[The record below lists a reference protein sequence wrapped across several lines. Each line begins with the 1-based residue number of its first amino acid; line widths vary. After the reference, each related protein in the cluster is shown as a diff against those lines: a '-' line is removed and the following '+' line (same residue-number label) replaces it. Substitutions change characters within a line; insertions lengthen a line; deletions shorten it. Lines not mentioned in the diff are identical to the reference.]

1 LISEE
6 SNANKISHK
15 KRLAL
20 AIVVLFVGTSITA
33 LGEPS
38 DATFTKT
45 NATIGLHDCSR
56 DQIELHYYDPNTL
69 CGVIGGPSGSPQVW
83 KTAIR
88 LTQTELYPYNT
99 WNLTKVVIGFSE
111 DEYEGP
117 VNVTIIIYDNGT
129 PWHPG
134 PLIVDDTHTVLTG
147 DGLILIPLVT
157 PVALAGHTE
166 LWVAVQWYQNAGLS
180 HYAYI
185 DAGPAVVGK
194 GDWIYLNN
202 AWCEIQ
208 SSIDSNWAIG
218 AIVEGQNLATLSI
231 ANIKGRLGIT
241 AEVQNTGDV
250 TAYNITWSIAVEGGI
265 LGKVSKITTGTQTAL
280 FAHQTLA
287 IRQPMVIGFGLI
299 RIMITAQASNAV
311 AVAVTK
317 TAFLVGPLVV
327 RIRLV

>member
-1 LISEE
+1 MQR
-6 SNANKISHK
+6 
-15 KRLAL
+15 KRLMKKVSAFGIIL
-20 AIVVLFVGTSITA
+20 LFVGTATA
-33 LGEPS
+33 TMKEPS
-38 DATFTKT
+38 SVPCVKVKAI
-45 NATIGLHDCSR
+45 IGLRDTSR
-56 DQIELHYYDPNTL
+56 DQVELHYYDPNTL
-69 CGVIGGPSGSPQVW
+69 SETVGIQCGSQPHIWDS
-83 KTAIR
+83 AIR
-88 LTQTELYPYNT
+88 LTLKELAPYST
-99 WNLTKVVIGFSE
+99 WNLTGVVVGFKE
-111 DEYEGP
+111 DPAQGP
-117 VNVTIIIYDNGT
+117 TNVTIIIYDNGT
-129 PWHPG
+129 PSHPG

-147 DGLILIPLVT
+147 DGLILIPLVK

-202 AWCEIQ
+202 AWCEIHA
-208 SSIDSNWAIG
+208 SIDSNWAIG

-231 ANIKGRLGIT
+231 VDIKGPLGIT

-265 LGKVSKITTGTQTAL
+265 LGKVSKITTGTQTPL
-280 FAHQTLA
+280 FVHQTLT

-327 RIRLV
+327 RIR